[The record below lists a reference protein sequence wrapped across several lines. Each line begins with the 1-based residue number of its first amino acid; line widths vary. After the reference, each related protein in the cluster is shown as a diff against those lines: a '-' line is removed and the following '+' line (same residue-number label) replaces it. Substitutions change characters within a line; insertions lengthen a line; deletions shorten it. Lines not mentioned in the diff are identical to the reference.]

1 MKSFKTITDPE
12 AFQLLADDT
21 RRRIIHLL
29 RAKEYT
35 VAQIASEMGLTP
47 QAIYHHIRKMKDFGL
62 VEVAREERV
71 DHFIETYYRASAEV
85 FYCTHGSGDKSCC
98 WDETTRD
105 AVKGLGKIG
114 LELNLDE
121 KKMSEL
127 LAIRRKIGE
136 LGANEEL
143 EKNVADLEDV
153 DFFSK
158 QYLMEY
164 VRVMSMEDGEFEE
177 YLKLQ
182 NDFRNLLRSGSAS
195 VRQGKKKS

>member
-12 AFQLLADDT
+12 AFQLLGDDT

-85 FYCTHGSGDKSCC
+85 FYCTHGSGEKACC
-98 WDETTRD
+98 WDETD
-105 AVKGLGKIG
+105 KEAVRGLGKVG
-114 LELNLDE
+114 LELKLDE

-127 LAIRRKIGE
+127 LTIRHKMGD
-136 LGANEEL
+136 LGADQEL
-143 EKNVADLEDV
+143 EKKVADLEDV
-153 DFFSK
+153 DFFAK
-158 QYLMEY
+158 QHLMEY
-164 VRVMSMEDGEFEE
+164 VRVVSMDDGEFDE
-177 YLKLQ
+177 YMKLQ
-182 NDFRNLLRSGSAS
+182 REFRDLLRSGSAS
-195 VRQGKKKS
+195 ARQGKRKS